1 MGPTRPNR
9 LYWMTGMI
17 DPEGRHGGPIT
28 KNSQMTPGSLGWTTY
43 PERLEQAGV
52 SWKVYQHATEGF
64 AFNMLRGFRQFAG
77 APATSPLYRKAMQIV
92 RSEER
97 RVGKECFSTSRSR
110 WSPSH

>member
-77 APATSPLYRKAMQIV
+77 APAT

-97 RVGKECFSTSRSR
+97 RVGTECVRSGRSR
-110 WSPSH
+110 WGHKQ

>member
-1 MGPTRPNR
+1 
-9 LYWMTGMI
+9 MTGMI

-92 RSEER
+92 SDGQFEYDAVRSEER
-97 RVGKECFSTSRSR
+97 RVGKECVSTCRYR
-110 WSPSH
+110 WAPYH